1 MTAVSVIMP
10 VYNADR
16 YVSAT
21 TQCILAQTFDD
32 FEFIIINDG
41 STDSSLDILQGYARR
56 DARIRLIS
64 RPNTGYIT
72 ALNEG
77 LGMARGELI
86 ARMDADDLCEPQRFE
101 LQVRRMREDTRLV
114 ALGSCATAIDA
125 EGELLGDYSVP
136 LTHEE
141 IEDSHLRGQSSIH
154 HPAVMMRPEAIRH
167 VGGYRKE
174 FMPCEDY
181 DLWLRLGE
189 IGRLENLPDRL
200 LTKRLMAGSAVAQ
213 TLDKQEKLIEQI
225 LGEAWHRR
233 GLPNEPEIPS
243 RVLYHRA
250 DLYRQWAWMALKE
263 GRVGTSRRYAVKA
276 ICSQPFRPASWRL
289 IACLLRGR

>member
-1 MTAVSVIMP
+1 MTVVSVIMP

-16 YVSAT
+16 YVAAT
-21 TQCILAQTFDD
+21 TDCILGQTFDD
-32 FEFIIINDG
+32 FEFIIIDDG
-41 STDSSLDILQGYARR
+41 STDRSKDILQSYARK

-64 RPNTGYIT
+64 RPNTGYVT

-86 ARMDADDLCEPQRFE
+86 ARMDADDLSDPARFE
-101 LQVRRMREDTRLV
+101 LQVKRFREEPELV

-136 LTHEE
+136 LTHDE
-141 IEDSHLRGQSSIH
+141 IEAAHLRGQSSIH
-154 HPAVMMRPEAIRH
+154 HPAVMMRPEAVRK

-189 IGRLENLPDRL
+189 VGRLANLSERL
-200 LTKRLMAGSAVAQ
+200 LTKRLMAGSAVAK
-213 TLDKQEKLIEQI
+213 TLDKQEALVEQI
-225 LGEAWHRR
+225 LEQAWRRR
-233 GLPNEPEIPS
+233 GLAGDPHIPG

-263 GRVGTSRRYAVKA
+263 GQVGTSRRYAFKA
-276 ICSQPFRPASWRL
+276 IFSQPFRPASWRL
-289 IACLLRGR
+289 IACTLRGR